1 MLLKQKWFRSLFRR
15 RILIALMLV
24 LQMGFLVYVLVSGS
38 RLSQGIHAALT
49 LLSILAVLFI
59 VSKKDKGAYKVL
71 WIF

>member
-49 LLSILAVLFI
+49 LLSILAVLFF
-59 VSKKDKGAYKVL
+59 L
-71 WIF
+71 L